1 MKLHTL
7 IHHKLI
13 ISSLIALEVF
23 VNSSFIV
30 LAQTAPT
37 APTQPTVPTAP
48 TQPPAPTAPTAP
60 TQPTAPTPPPNPL
73 YTTPTPVPSTS
84 PENPQPTSAPTPV
97 PTTAP
102 TNPTTTPAPTTA
114 PTQPNPTL
122 TTSPTSSTP
131 TNSTGSQSD
140 PGDVE
145 IETGDANNSGIITT
159 DANTNV
165 TLADPTTSQG
175 VSLANTG
182 NGTDS
187 TNSTSIDTANTGITF
202 QTNNANVDN
211 GLDLGTTTGNNNGSA
226 NVGNTTVSTGDA
238 NTTGTIVNSVN
249 TNIDGVA
256 VAEFNVLDDH
266 IGDIILDFSNNC
278 VAGCTFPI
286 DAANTGN
293 GSGSDNN
300 LDVNQLNDQVT
311 FQTNNAQLNNE
322 MNLFSD
328 SGNNLA
334 NDNTNGDTV
343 IYTGDANVSANVINM
358 ANNNFTGDVIYSAVN
373 IFGDLVGDII
383 FPEEAMQYFANTG
396 NGSNSN
402 NQIDSTTVTND
413 TIFQNNQA
421 VITNNLNLD
430 TTTGENKTSANTGG
444 ENNVQTGDTNVT
456 ARVTNIANMNVV
468 GDMWMVL
475 VNSAGNWLGKII
487 GANTNGNMA
496 GSEGIEFMVAENGDV
511 TVTNA
516 GNGTGSTNI
525 GNIYQQNNSTLVQSN
540 TANINNDINL
550 SANTG
555 GNSASRN
562 TGGESSIVTGDA
574 NIVTNIVNFV
584 NNNIK
589 GDGRLFVNMVNVFG
603 SWVGNF
609 ITPGAQT
616 PTTIANQGSE
626 PSDTPS
632 GTLPPIGGTNA
643 LAQANQRDSSM
654 VTPTPATPSEDQESD
669 STSNQLESSDAGVTT
684 VQKKYPG
691 EVLPRIFRYYQ
702 SKLGLTPAPKNQ
714 PQVQGITVG
723 NTEGST
729 DSGSLDAVFAS
740 ANQIKKDMTTIN
752 LAWLI
757 LLIPPVIVFYLI
769 RRRLAKAKVE

>member
-1 MKLHTL
+1 M
-7 IHHKLI
+7 
-13 ISSLIALEVF
+13 
-23 VNSSFIV
+23 V

-48 TQPPAPTAPTAP
+48 TQPPVPTAPTAP

-73 YTTPTPVPSTS
+73 HTTPTPVPATS
-84 PENPQPTSAPTPV
+84 PEDPQPTSAPTPI
-97 PTTAP
+97 PTSAP
-102 TNPTTTPAPTTA
+102 TNPTTTPTPTVAPA
-114 PTQPNPTL
+114 QPNPT
-122 TTSPTSSTP
+122 PTSSPSQTTP
-131 TNSTGSQSD
+131 TDSSGSRSN

-145 IETGDANNSGIITT
+145 IKTGDASNNGIITT
-159 DANTNV
+159 DANNNI
-165 TLADPTTSQG
+165 TLADPSATQG
-175 VSLANTG
+175 VSLANSG

-187 TNSTSIDTANTGITF
+187 NNSTSINTANTGITF

-211 GLDLGTTTGNNNGSA
+211 GLDLGTTTGNNNGST

-266 IGDIILDFSNNC
+266 IGDIILDFSNSC
-278 VAGCTFPI
+278 IAGCVSPI
-286 DAANTGN
+286 TAANTGN

-334 NDNTNGDTV
+334 NDNTNGDTA

-402 NQIDSTTVTND
+402 NQLGSTTITHD
-413 TIFQNNQA
+413 TTFQNNQA

-430 TTTGENKTSANTGG
+430 TTTGENKTSANTNG

-456 ARVTNIANMNVV
+456 AQVTNIANMNVV

-516 GNGTGSTNI
+516 DNGTGSTNI

-550 SANTG
+550 KANTG

-562 TGGESSIVTGDA
+562 TGGESTIATGDA

-609 ITPGAQT
+609 ITPEAQS
-616 PTTIANQGSE
+616 PTTTANQESA
-626 PSDTPS
+626 PSDTAI
-632 GTLPPIGGTNA
+632 TTKAPIGGTNA
-643 LAQANQRDSSM
+643 LAQANQRDSVAVSP
-654 VTPTPATPSEDQESD
+654 VPTGQDEDQESD
-669 STSNQLESSDAGVTT
+669 NTITQLESSDTGVIT

-757 LLIPPVIVFYLI
+757 VLVPPVILFFLI
-769 RRRLAKAKVE
+769 RRRRLAKAELE